1 MDQSSR
7 IANLLKHGKLRT
19 TNARRLVLKEFLK
32 AGHTALSSAEI
43 EKKIDDL
50 DRITLY
56 RTIKTFEESGI
67 IHQAVDVSGR
77 TKYALCSE
85 YCTSHHHEDHH
96 AHFYCTNCETTV
108 CLDDVKIPVINL
120 PNNFKLKDSQLVLS
134 GVCGTCNI

>member
-7 IANLLKHGKLRT
+7 IANLLKQGKLRT
-19 TNARRLVLKEFLK
+19 TNARRLVLEEFLK
-32 AGHTALSSAEI
+32 AGHTALSSSEI
-43 EKKIDDL
+43 EKKIEDL

-77 TKYALCSE
+77 SKYALCSE
-85 YCTSHHHEDHH
+85 YCSSHQHEDHH
-96 AHFYCTNCETTV
+96 AHFYCKKCQKTI

-120 PNNFKLKDSQLVLS
+120 PDNFKLEDSQLVLS
-134 GVCGTCNI
+134 GVCGTCE